1 MATIHVKDNP
11 EIIYNLLPIVKK
23 SIKKRSLNNYDSNMN
38 SHAIIKGNIRDLKFD
53 NKQLNSINQLYR
65 PHRLRQNKR
74 K

>member
-1 MATIHVKDNP
+1 LATIHVKDNP

-53 NKQLNSINQLYR
+53 TIDSKLNCII
-65 PHRLRQNKR
+65 
-74 K
+74 